1 MSTLA
6 NKPYIP
12 MFMSILIIFIVLPFV
27 NPNEFI
33 DIQLHDTYL
42 VISPIHLG
50 AILFYLG
57 LTGIIYWLLRK
68 LSCVKWMTI
77 THIIFT
83 ILACV
88 FFQIFSLISSK
99 FIEIDNNAI
108 RIMHQITTI
117 ILFGILSR
125 RSLFICGKHFS

>member
-1 MSTLA
+1 
-6 NKPYIP
+6 
-12 MFMSILIIFIVLPFV
+12 MFMSILIIFILAIV

-33 DIQLHDTYL
+33 DIQLHDTYF

-50 AILFYLG
+50 AILSFYLG

-108 RIMHQITTI
+108 RIMYQIVTVI
-117 ILFGILSR
+117 ILFGILSQVIFVVNIFL
-125 RSLFICGKHFS
+125 SLIRKVHMD